1 MSAVQCQHEVE
12 RLHLFFQDWFTGR
25 LEKSPEVLEDQCT
38 AHFADDFSRITP
50 LGTLVSKAQLVMGL
64 MHAHSSHSRAF
75 ELHIHNVQILLNLT
89 PTLKLVTYE
98 EWQRAEGEVT
108 TARRAT
114 ALLSLQ
120 ENGIIQW
127 KFVQETWMD
136 GKGPQQQQPSQQ
148 PQQPQQQLLKVPSM
162 SLISPRR
169 HMSEQLTS
177 QGATLI
183 FDGTDTVVGINFRG
197 ITIETLQGPMA
208 NEAWLNH
215 TTEQLLELCQY
226 SPQQRRRINLPEV
239 CFSHAT
245 VKVTLGS
252 LSLTW
257 NCYEALHAW
266 SRAHAAIQ
274 LGSSMEFQGVSVL
287 KTIDAELWSRKEI
300 QNTDF
305 HYDWTYSTPLSVAT
319 SGAVLWIELPQS
331 GLNLAL
337 LQDTSQPILYFDD
350 IELYEDDLHDN
361 GVVNVRVKLRLMP
374 TCLYVLSRCWCRVD
388 GTLLRCRETRTMVE
402 FGDTPQSHRVYRD
415 ITWRQCQWTDLIQY
429 NLPTDARAWKNEGTT
444 ETPAWNAL
452 LNRLPIIPL
461 PDGIFKHSVMEEQV
475 HNSLEPENHEE

>member
-1 MSAVQCQHEVE
+1 
-12 RLHLFFQDWFTGR
+12 
-25 LEKSPEVLEDQCT
+25 
-38 AHFADDFSRITP
+38 
-50 LGTLVSKAQLVMGL
+50 
-64 MHAHSSHSRAF
+64 
-75 ELHIHNVQILLNLT
+75 
-89 PTLKLVTYE
+89 
-98 EWQRAEGEVT
+98 
-108 TARRAT
+108 
-114 ALLSLQ
+114 
-120 ENGIIQW
+120 
-127 KFVQETWMD
+127 
-136 GKGPQQQQPSQQ
+136 
-148 PQQPQQQLLKVPSM
+148 
-162 SLISPRR
+162 
-169 HMSEQLTS
+169 
-177 QGATLI
+177 
-183 FDGTDTVVGINFRG
+183 
-197 ITIETLQGPMA
+197 MA

-257 NCYEALHAW
+257 NCYEALQAW
-266 SRAHAAIQ
+266 SQPMLRFNSDRRWNFKAYQSSKQ
-274 LGSSMEFQGVSVL
+274 LMQNYGHGRKSKILIFTTIGRTRHHCRLLRLVQCFGS
-287 KTIDAELWSRKEI
+287 
-300 QNTDF
+300 
-305 HYDWTYSTPLSVAT
+305 
-319 SGAVLWIELPQS
+319 ELPQS

-388 GTLLRCRETRTMVE
+388 GTPLRCRETRTMVE

-415 ITWRQCQWTDLIQY
+415 ITWRQCQWTDLIKY

-461 PDGIFKHSVMEEQV
+461 PDGNIQA
-475 HNSLEPENHEE
+475 